1 MQLIFT
7 HTHTKK
13 QKQLFFINKDLNLA
27 HFQGLSSLIIME
39 AIEAVEKE
47 IEKVIS
53 KFSGVKKQSES
64 TLDEIISV
72 LEICSSSLWIFIN
85 SICR

>member
-1 MQLIFT
+1 
-7 HTHTKK
+7 
-13 QKQLFFINKDLNLA
+13 
-27 HFQGLSSLIIME
+27 ME

-72 LEICSSSLWIFIN
+72 LEICSSSLCKQKSSDYFIKLYNLRIFNN